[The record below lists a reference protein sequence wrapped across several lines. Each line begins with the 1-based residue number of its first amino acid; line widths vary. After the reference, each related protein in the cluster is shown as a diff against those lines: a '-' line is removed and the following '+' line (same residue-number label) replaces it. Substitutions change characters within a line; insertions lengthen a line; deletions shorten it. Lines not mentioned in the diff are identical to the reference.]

1 MAMEV
6 SLRRTTRTRK
16 PPPPPGPGFVPV
28 KVKCV
33 SARTVTR
40 STQWQEGEH
49 VIEPLHPQLRP
60 CLWHSQDPLQS
71 PWPPSLVG
79 TTTVLPDNSDPAA
92 KLTGSLPVPLAR
104 DSATLRRPGHR
115 DRRRGGQVTLSESV
129 ELLRSMGRAPMQ
141 FDMRLQSSMNLS

>member
-49 VIEPLHPQLRP
+49 VIEPLHPQLRRA
-60 CLWHSQDPLQS
+60 C
-71 PWPPSLVG
+71 G
-79 TTTVLPDNSDPAA
+79 TPKTHCSHPGLRVWSELLPDNSDPAA
-92 KLTGSLPVPLAR
+92 KLTGSLPVSLAR

-129 ELLRSMGRAPMQ
+129 ELLRSMGRTPMQ